1 MNDDFILPKRWYIEI
16 TDDNR
21 EIVNSWKIKQIPN
34 KNLYDNIEFKYVCYE
49 GYGWWLA
56 RCGRIEVVLVTYEK
70 ITTEQFITHVLK
82 QQFDDT
88 PKQLENL
95 DYLIPLFKELNI
107 K

>member
-1 MNDDFILPKRWYIEI
+1 MNTDFILPNKWYIKI
-16 TDDNR
+16 TDNNR
-21 EIVNSWKIKQIPN
+21 EIVNNWKIKQIPN
-34 KNLYDNIEFKYVCYE
+34 KNLYDNIEFKYVCYG
-49 GYGWWLA
+49 GYGWIQSQA
-56 RCGRIEVVLVTYEK
+56 VLVRFGVGAYEK

>member
-1 MNDDFILPKRWYIEI
+1 MNTDFILPNKWYIKI

-21 EIVNSWKIKQIPN
+21 EIVNNWKINQEYPSSLFNHLDYIVVSSDGCGDSSCDVVIS
-34 KNLYDNIEFKYVCYE
+34 DNETE
-49 GYGWWLA
+49 
-56 RCGRIEVVLVTYEK
+56 
-70 ITTEQFITHVLK
+70 ITTEQFISHVLK
-82 QQFDDT
+82 QQPDNI